1 MVVWLQMRI
10 SACFTSSDSENE
22 DEGDEEVEVEDVA
35 MSLHH
40 ELKQVNLHLF
50 DNNSDTPHTCYSQ
63 ETDAQQ
69 AVIVAMFNAMVTFTV
84 FAPLCPLLPL
94 LSPCFAYTN
103 LYANNWVE
111 QQQEIG
117 KSRIAREFLVQKPV
131 KSFCTITVAFQI
143 VVVIGISIDLQFA
156 AGCIIFYVVF
166 CIGAISVATLL
177 HFKLCRGDL
186 SEKSDYPRTKADL
199 IVFND
204 LSVIEFRTRLSNS
217 QTFME
222 NSSS

>member
-156 AGCIIFYVVF
+156 AGCIILLLVASHCCLLHHIATC
-166 CIGAISVATLL
+166 CIISLAIVSHACCIRTLL
-177 HFKLCRGDL
+177 VVPHCYLLHHITLATVHLTPLLHG
-186 SEKSDYPRTKADL
+186 EPY
-199 IVFND
+199 
-204 LSVIEFRTRLSNS
+204 
-217 QTFME
+217 
-222 NSSS
+222 